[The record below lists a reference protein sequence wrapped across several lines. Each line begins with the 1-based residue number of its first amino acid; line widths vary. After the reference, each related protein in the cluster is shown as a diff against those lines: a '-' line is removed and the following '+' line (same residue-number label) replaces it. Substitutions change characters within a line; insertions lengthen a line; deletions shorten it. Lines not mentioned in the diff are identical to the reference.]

1 VGHHVQEIGHSD
13 SAFFNF
19 ILVLRLF
26 FSISFIFLVIVFPV
40 LLVLFD
46 VDLMF
51 FHDLLE
57 FEEVESDDIVKD
69 AVERDGH

>member
-1 VGHHVQEIGHSD
+1 
-13 SAFFNF
+13 
-19 ILVLRLF
+19 LVLRLF

-40 LLVLFD
+40 LLVLLD